1 MSAFVAPDAERRK
14 KLTVRR
20 KRQVKI
26 ARRALEECEKELSRI
41 KHAKIVPTGCASP
54 SSSSVVVDVRPRQSL
69 RQAQHTTS
77 ETVKHEAQIL
87 NRVAQLKQEGL
98 WSGGSGANKPKVPEP
113 SVQKVHWDF
122 VLEEMQWLSSVFQV
136 RN

>member
-1 MSAFVAPDAERRK
+1 MSALIPPNDDRRK
-14 KLTVRR
+14 KLAERRRR
-20 KRQVKI
+20 KRQLVL
-26 ARRALEECEKELSRI
+26 RALEECERELSRI
-41 KHAKIVPTGCASP
+41 KHAKIVPTGNASP
-54 SSSSVVVDVRPRQSL
+54 SSGSVVVDVRPRQSL

-77 ETVKHEAQIL
+77 DTVKHEAQIL
-87 NRVAQLKQEGL
+87 NRVSELKNEGL

-113 SVQKVHWDF
+113 SSQKVHWDF